1 MVDQPGRGADD
12 GDAAGV
18 VEEGGEDRVD
28 GAAGADDRAQEADA
42 DGEAV
47 VLADDARGVAAEF
60 DDGGD
65 LSQVVA
71 GQGDVGGFEGDVGG
85 VGAHG
90 DADVGEGGGRGRGR
104 GDGLCPANSSPRHH
118 SWLSQ
123 PRVTSHRPNPARS
136 GCCSLTRERTKLLSI
151 SKLSMISLN
160 RRGHL
165 ATEG

>member
-1 MVDQPGRGADD
+1 MVGQPGRVADD
-12 GDAAGV
+12 DDAAGV

-28 GAAGADDRAQEADA
+28 GAAGAGDRAQEVDA

-47 VLADDARGVAAEF
+47 VLADDAQGVAAEF

-85 VGAHG
+85 VCAHG
-90 DADVGEGGGRGRGR
+90 DADVGEGGG
-104 GDGLCPANSSPRHH
+104 DGLCPANSSPGRH

-123 PRVTSHRPNPARS
+123 PPATSRRPHPARS

-165 ATEG
+165 ATDG